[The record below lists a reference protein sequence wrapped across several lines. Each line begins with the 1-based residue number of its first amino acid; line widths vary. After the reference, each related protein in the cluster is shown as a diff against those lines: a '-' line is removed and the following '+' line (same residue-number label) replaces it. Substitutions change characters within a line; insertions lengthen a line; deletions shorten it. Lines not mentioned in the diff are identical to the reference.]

1 MEENFLTFF
10 KVIIIGIYF
19 YIFAPVMDSRGKAIY
34 ERIEH
39 IYRTSKDVLIRTACL
54 FVRDE
59 ETARDIVGEAF
70 MALIEHR
77 DEVELEKFYPY
88 LYTIVQNKA
97 IDHRR
102 ADIRHSRIAQKIKD
116 KEERMMEYYT
126 LAIESACAS
135 AVHSEEIMEIYR
147 RRLNEFPSFTQNI
160 FLRSRRDGKTRA
172 EIAAE
177 FEVSENKVKYEIQK
191 VLDALK
197 DALKDYGEFSVL
209 IIMILGGLS

>member
-1 MEENFLTFF
+1 MTFALAAVARNIRIVTENNRH
-10 KVIIIGIYF
+10 
-19 YIFAPVMDSRGKAIY
+19 P
-34 ERIEH
+34 
-39 IYRTSKDVLIRTACL
+39 LI
-54 FVRDE
+54 
-59 ETARDIVGEAF
+59 
-70 MALIEHR
+70 
-77 DEVELEKFYPY
+77 
-88 LYTIVQNKA
+88 
-97 IDHRR
+97 
-102 ADIRHSRIAQKIKD
+102 
-116 KEERMMEYYT
+116 YYT

-160 FLRSRRDGKTRA
+160 FLRSRRDGKTQA